1 MLAVLAGVV
10 FVQGVPGVAWGQAAG
25 GGAPD
30 QRLQQE
36 QKNRYRGG
44 VGSPDEVFNNMKKLY
59 KAIMVEGKDDSKVDK
74 WYSPHLRDIKIDGPP
89 REDEVDMRAKAGR
102 RPAVDACF
110 ESFIDPLLGVAA
122 EAACPAPKCKWHEDT
137 KKGTVKGSPQSHR
150 PLKCCPYP
158 MGTLKGDTFSG
169 YKNLRFDSNFKAC
182 CVKKDEWN
190 WSSEAIACDHPDGSG
205 WAGLFEYYF
214 PTEALGWE
222 NDRTTTMIVDKANI
236 EKCVEKTGKL
246 MEDDKRVDW
255 VTGAIKRN
263 IDQANKL
270 GGGGSPANEAEI
282 RSKVQQ
288 VIKEVRPQK
297 QDNRFADSLQGEGLT
312 LRPNFA
318 TLDREH
324 REKLAERFCMHK
336 EQFMK
341 LMDAKEDGLQKN
353 GGDGSWKSLDKNIP
367 VWSNYCPEGVE
378 LMTNPKMSALD
389 NVDKTPTEFKK
400 GMAIWEKDPMF
411 CQRMNARDNENLKNP
426 SIDTSKIG
434 EVIKKSGQQ
443 VYDEKYDEKA
453 VGYTCRKGGK
463 LNGSLVPVELYR
475 HAAVERRTAISDH
488 ALGFLIAAG
497 LAKEQKM
504 LEGKKSYYKRFEPQ
518 PYSNSNKVE
527 FDYQT
532 FVGKQFKGKD
542 GRGEKNELGTPCPNI
557 QGKNFEG
564 KTKSDQL
571 YISDFTNKSFTQD
584 PINESDGKG
593 EFNRYVQGW
602 AKDSKED
609 QKEITTRGLDEKSS
623 NYAAPFRIFATCP
636 KGYVRWR
643 PPEDVHNA
651 GLFKNLDLYCREENF
666 GGPHRTDNRK

>member
-59 KAIMVEGKDDSKVDK
+59 KAIMVESETDSKVDK
-74 WYSPHLRDIKIDGPP
+74 WYSPHLRDIAIKGPP
-89 REDEVDMRAKAGR
+89 RTDEVEMRAKAAR
-102 RPAVDACF
+102 LWAVRLCQF
-110 ESFIDPLLGVAA
+110 SPVALPFTV
-122 EAACPAPKCKWHEDT
+122 EAACPDKNNNCKWHED
-137 KKGTVKGSPQSHR
+137 KNPARRGTPQSHR
-150 PLKCCPYP
+150 PLKCCLPP
-158 MGTLKGDTFSG
+158 LGTLKGDTFSG

-182 CVKKDEWN
+182 CVKKDEEL

-222 NDRTTTMIVDKANI
+222 NDRTTTMIVDKQ
-236 EKCVEKTGKL
+236 KVKDCVQKSDEL

-318 TLDREH
+318 TLDAKH
-324 REKLAERFCMHK
+324 RGDLAKRFCMHPL
-336 EQFMK
+336 QFMK
-341 LMDAKEDGLQKN
+341 IMDATEDKLQKS
-353 GGDGSWKSLDKNIP
+353 GGKGTWQSLDKNIP

-378 LMTNPKMSALD
+378 LMTNPKMSALN
-389 NVDKTPTEFKK
+389 NVDGTPTEFTK
-400 GMAIWEKDPMF
+400 GMEIWKNDPMF
-411 CQRMNARDNENLKNP
+411 CQRMNAEQNANLLMPNV
-426 SIDTSKIG
+426 DTSKIG

-443 VYDEKYDEKA
+443 VYDEKA

-463 LNGSLVPVELYR
+463 LNGSMVPVELYR
-475 HAAVERRTAISDH
+475 HAAVERRTAIADH
-488 ALGFLIAAG
+488 ALGFLIAGG
-497 LAKEQKM
+497 LAKGM
-504 LEGKKSYYKRFEPQ
+504 IEGTNSYYKRFEPQ
-518 PYSNSNKVE
+518 PYSLKVAE
-527 FDYQT
+527 PFQT
-532 FVGKQFKGKD
+532 FIGTKWDGQTQDGGK
-542 GRGEKNELGTPCPNI
+542 KNELKKDC
-557 QGKNFEG
+557 QKLSGKDFRGQN
-564 KTKSDQL
+564 KSDQL
-571 YISDFTNKSFTQD
+571 YISDYTNKSFTQD
-584 PINESDGKG
+584 PINESDKKG

-602 AKDSKED
+602 AKNSKED

-666 GGPHRTDNRK
+666 GGPHR